1 VTYVV
6 RSVSS
11 VAELPNVPAV
21 YAMYGGRGR
30 SAYVAYVGI
39 GERLKQRLMQHLVG
53 RNSSVTTGTSAAS
66 LNVDQVSQ
74 VQWWEHPDF
83 SESHKLVAAELVA
96 FDVLDPALRSRGAVQ
111 DQARRL
117 YQDQDF
123 YEAMRRLFTAEPSG
137 RLVIPNL
144 IDALERISRLEQ
156 RLSALETKLASAE
169 VPRP

>member
-1 VTYVV
+1 MTYVV

-53 RNSSVTTGTSAAS
+53 RNSSVTT
-66 LNVDQVSQ
+66 

-83 SESHKLVAAELVA
+83 SQPHKLVAAELVA

-111 DQARRL
+111 EQAKQL

-137 RLVIPNL
+137 CLVIPNL
-144 IDALERISRLEQ
+144 MDALERISRLEE
-156 RLSALETKLASAE
+156 RLAALEVKLAQAE
-169 VPRP
+169 VSGS